1 MQIQVSG
8 RQVEVTPA
16 LREYAV
22 SKLERITRHFDHL
35 HDVTVILGLEKL
47 VHRAEATITAA
58 RKKVLHAEF
67 EASDMYAALDGLADK
82 LDSQVRKHKE
92 KLTDHHRADA
102 QKARPAV

>member
-22 SKLERITRHFDHL
+22 TKLERIARHFEQL
-35 HDVTVILGLEKL
+35 HDVSVVLSLEKL
-47 VHRAEATITAA
+47 VHRAEATISAA

-67 EASDMYAALDGLADK
+67 EASDMYAAIDGLSDK
-82 LDSQVRKHKE
+82 LDTQMRKHKE